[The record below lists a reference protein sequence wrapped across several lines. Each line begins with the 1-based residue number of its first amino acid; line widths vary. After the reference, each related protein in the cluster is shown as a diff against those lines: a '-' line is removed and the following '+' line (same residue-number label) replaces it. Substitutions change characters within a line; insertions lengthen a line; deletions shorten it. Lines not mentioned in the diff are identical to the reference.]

1 MGLEWVDVSIEV
13 KLLQMQIDNLE
24 EAQDLCD
31 RLEATVPF
39 SVRATKQLLKTMK
52 ERGDRVSSDDVFTVD
67 WVKYSGDIG
76 GINCAFE
83 EPDSQQRYVVSI
95 THLKIDPAHPMA
107 EEVVAY
113 QEQRTQR
120 LKLQDMGGFA
130 ADLLANSPPQK
141 RRKKSSGFGK

>member
-31 RLEATVPF
+31 RLEATIPF
-39 SVRATKQLLKTMK
+39 AVKVDKQLLKTMLDS
-52 ERGDRVSSDDVFTVD
+52 GNRVSSDDVFTVD

-83 EPDSQQRYVVSI
+83 EPSSQQRYVVSI
-95 THLKIDPAHPMA
+95 THLKIDLEHPMA
-107 EEVVAY
+107 EEVIAY
-113 QEQRTQR
+113 QRRRIHR

-130 ADLLANSPPQK
+130 ANLLADSQPQK